1 MAPHTHSRVLHWQ
14 NVFANSILSIVITTD
29 VLCPLE
35 GILTVQ
41 KCPVLYM
48 TSSYTH
54 KQLHFGKGKKINNV
68 WATMKNKQTKYKTK
82 KLQQQQQQ
90 KYWIHRGHARYQLPL
105 SDNFGSLAILKS
117 LLRQA
122 FE

>member
-1 MAPHTHSRVLHWQ
+1 
-14 NVFANSILSIVITTD
+14 
-29 VLCPLE
+29 
-35 GILTVQ
+35 
-41 KCPVLYM
+41 M